1 MKVRAAVC
9 DGCEAFCAGRDRL
22 KPIVVIACMDDFV
35 ITRSWVLEHMTRC
48 ELAEQVTLSGDQM
61 RALLAAAY
69 NGLRPVLASERP
81 LSVVELAARRGPV

>member
-1 MKVRAAVC
+1 M
-9 DGCEAFCAGRDRL
+9 

-35 ITRSWVLEHMTRC
+35 ITRAWVLQQMASDQG
-48 ELAEQVTLSGDQM
+48 AEQVTLTGGQM

-69 NGLRPVLASERP
+69 NGLRPVLVSERT